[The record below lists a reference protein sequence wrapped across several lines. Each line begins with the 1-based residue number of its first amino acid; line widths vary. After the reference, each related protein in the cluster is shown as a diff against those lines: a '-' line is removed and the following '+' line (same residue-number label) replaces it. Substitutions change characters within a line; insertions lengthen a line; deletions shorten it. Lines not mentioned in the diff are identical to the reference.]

1 MKLTVDIDANSGFC
15 AGVTRAIKKAEE
27 QLEGPEGRL
36 YSLGAIV
43 HNDAELSRL
52 EAKGLVTIDKE
63 DLEDMQDAHGE
74 TLLIR
79 AHGEPPAT
87 YRKARQVHFKIIDCT
102 CPVVLKLQESIR
114 EAYSGIKDGS
124 TDGQI
129 IIFGKIG
136 HAEVLGLV
144 GQAEGNALVVENL
157 KMLEKNYN
165 PIKHGIKEGKKF
177 IAAWCQA
184 ASNITA
190 EVLADSGMDILMVDC
205 EHAPS
210 GFETLISQEQA
221 MNGYKAVPFARAPWN
236 DFVQIKKLLDTGMY
250 GILVPYVETKE
261 EAEKAVAAVKYPPF
275 GVRGVA
281 GSTRAAHFGNNSL
294 GYFTKANDEVMVFI
308 AIESQKGIDNLDGIL
323 SVEGLDGVF
332 VGPVDLA
339 TNLGHLGNPNFPD
352 VQEAISAVEKKVL
365 DSGKVLMALGGD
377 WEGTKKKLDAGA
389 QIVIA
394 MSDTTSLGSMAR
406 ENVKKFREYC
416 GE

>member
-1 MKLTVDIDANSGFC
+1 MPESSGTNDFPCKLKTMKLTVDIDANSGFC

-157 KMLEKNYN
+157 KMLEDAVAEKRIDLKKHVEIFSQTTKNPAEYSSLCTRLEEMMA
-165 PIKHGIKEGKKF
+165 KENELPMQRFAGRGLLKVHNTICSQVATRHARLSKF
-177 IAAWCQA
+177 AI
-184 ASNITA
+184 
-190 EVLADSGMDILMVDC
+190 EHDILI
-205 EHAPS
+205 
-210 GFETLISQEQA
+210 F
-221 MNGYKAVPFARAPWN
+221 
-236 DFVQIKKLLDTGMY
+236 
-250 GILVPYVETKE
+250 
-261 EAEKAVAAVKYPPF
+261 
-275 GVRGVA
+275 VA
-281 GSTRAAHFGNNSL
+281 G
-294 GYFTKANDEVMVFI
+294 KASSN
-308 AIESQKGIDNLDGIL
+308 
-323 SVEGLDGVF
+323 
-332 VGPVDLA
+332 
-339 TNLGHLGNPNFPD
+339 
-352 VQEAISAVEKKVL
+352 
-365 DSGKVLMALGGD
+365 GKVLCDRCKSLNIRTYHIETPDEIRKEWFRDDDKVGVC
-377 WEGTKKKLDAGA
+377 GA
-389 QIVIA
+389 ASTPKWLLEDIA
-394 MSDTTSLGSMAR
+394 NNILAFNSED
-406 ENVKKFREYC
+406 
-416 GE
+416 